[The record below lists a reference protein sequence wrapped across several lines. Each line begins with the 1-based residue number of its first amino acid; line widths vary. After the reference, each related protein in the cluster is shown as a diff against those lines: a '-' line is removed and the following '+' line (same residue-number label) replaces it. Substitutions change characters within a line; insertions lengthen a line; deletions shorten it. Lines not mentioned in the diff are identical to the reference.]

1 MFGSRVGALMA
12 AAGGMTVTFKGAGG
26 HGSMPWLSKDPISP
40 MAEAISALQTMVN
53 KRFSAFDP
61 VVINVGW
68 VKAGDDHTENVIPE
82 VASFGATIRTFSV
95 ENTEKVKKY
104 ATELLEG
111 IAKAHGVEVEVN
123 FLPSTKVLMN
133 DANAISRV
141 EHVIEDAFGPGRYWS
156 MPDPIA
162 GGEDFASVVDIIP
175 GAFVFMGACPDGS
188 DPSKAATNH
197 SNKAVFDD
205 SILADGAALL
215 ASLAFDALNEAAN
228 S

>member
-1 MFGSRVGALMA
+1 MA

-40 MAEAISALQTMVN
+40 MAEAISSLQTMVN

-95 ENTEKVKKY
+95 ENTERVKQY

-111 IAKAHGVEVEVN
+111 IAKAHGLEVEIN

-133 DANAISRV
+133 DAHAISRV

-162 GGEDFASVVDIIP
+162 GGEDFASVVDLIP
-175 GAFVFMGACPDGS
+175 GAFIFMGACPDGA
-188 DPSKAATNH
+188 DPSKASTNH

-215 ASLAFDALNEAAN
+215 ASLAFDALNEAAKR
-228 S
+228 